1 LPLNDSEISAKRLH
15 ELVRYNRQT
24 GEFTWRVLNRWRK
37 PGPIGTLHHGY
48 LVARFDD
55 RLYRLHR
62 LAWLYVTGEMPPE
75 ETDHINGRRSD
86 NRFVNLRLSS
96 HAQNQQNRPKT
107 RTTIP
112 DTKASVFANQQDDG
126 EQRFQRTA
134 RRRALAVSI
143 QNKKPTTHTAR
154 QRVTYMGHS
163 PASR

>member
-1 LPLNDSEISAKRLH
+1 MNDSEISAKRLH

-96 HAQNQQNRPKT
+96 HAQNQQNRPKNKNNDT
-107 RTTIP
+107 GYKGVSFCQSTGRWRATISAHGKTKSIGRF
-112 DTKASVFANQQDDG
+112 DTKQEAYDAYCKAARDLHGPFASF
-126 EQRFQRTA
+126 
-134 RRRALAVSI
+134 
-143 QNKKPTTHTAR
+143 
-154 QRVTYMGHS
+154 
-163 PASR
+163 